1 MKAGIFLTA
10 IALVLVA
17 AALPLRG
24 DTAKDEFNKLITDG
38 EKMLARGQE
47 ANFPGLFELAQARFT
62 AALLLDADSVPA
74 HRGLQDCRLWLGEE
88 EDVMN
93 RYRELLDEH
102 PKSPDYLYL
111 YSRLVEKPKEQYE
124 LLMKAVEIDDKSYW
138 AHYGLGE
145 LKYRAKALAGS
156 IEQFERCIE
165 IDSGRWEPYFYLIQI
180 YLDDQE
186 IPQPDKALE
195 VCNQAVANLPSPASA
210 HMRIGGILQSEE
222 KIDEAVKHYEKAV
235 ELAPDNPTYLLQLA
249 ETLAKENR
257 NEEAARHLRAILDLA
272 PNARDLS
279 RALKL
284 AESIFILQ
292 WDLTSG
298 QKERLERAA
307 VHLERNR
314 QDRALEIIND
324 LIAAKKDVALLYYHK
339 GRVMQAGQKI
349 KEALECYGKAAE
361 LEPAFAEPHLGIV
374 EILFAQGKIK
384 EAGESALKAVELNPY
399 LADAHKILA
408 QIHHGEKQYGLAV
421 RSAARFYALRG
432 DYDEIRKYLIDE
444 VRIDESGS
452 PDLDFDSHEHSVKI
466 YRGAM
471 PTGSDVFVH
480 WRIYVCRDG
489 AVVRRL
495 FAESVTGFNPETRRR
510 EAHYYLC
517 ELLDDENTTRRI
529 FLGVNR
535 LSLGDWKRT
544 VSEYLAGRSVPEG

>member
-62 AALLLDADSVPA
+62 AALLLDADSVLA
-74 HRGLQDCRLWLGEE
+74 HRGVQDCRLLLGEE

-145 LKYRAKALAGS
+145 LMYRGGALVGS
-156 IEQFERCIE
+156 MEHFRRCIE
-165 IDSGRWEPYFYLIQI
+165 IDSRRPEPYFYLLQI
-180 YLDDQE
+180 YLEDLT
-186 IPQPDKALE
+186 IPQPDKALD
-195 VCNQAVANLPSPASA
+195 VCKQAVANLPSPAFA
-210 HMRIGGILQSEE
+210 HISIGGILQSEE

-235 ELAPDNPTYLLQLA
+235 ELAPDNPTYRIQLA

-257 NEEAARHLRAILDLA
+257 NEEAARHLRRILDSA

-279 RALKL
+279 RAIKL
-284 AESIFILQ
+284 AESIFMPQ

-298 QKERLERAA
+298 QKERLERAN
-307 VHLERNR
+307 VHLKGKRR
-314 QDRALEIIND
+314 DRALEIIND

-339 GRVMQAGQKI
+339 GRVLQAGKKI
-349 KEALECYGKAAE
+349 KEALECYRKAAE
-361 LEPAFAEPHLGIV
+361 LEPAFAEPHLGIA
-374 EILFAQGKIK
+374 EILLAQGKIK

-408 QIHHGEKQYGLAV
+408 QIHHGEKQYARAV
-421 RSAARFYALRG
+421 RSAARFYAIRG
-432 DYDEIRKYLIDE
+432 EYDEIMKYLIDE
-444 VRIDESGS
+444 VRIDESGN
-452 PDLDFDSHEHSVKI
+452 PDLTFKSHEHSVKI
-466 YRGAM
+466 YRGTM

-480 WRIYVCRDG
+480 WRIHVCRNG
-489 AVVRRL
+489 VIVRRL

-517 ELLDDENTTRRI
+517 ELLDDDNATRRI
-529 FLGVNR
+529 FLGTDR
-535 LSLGDWKRT
+535 LSLGDWKKT
-544 VSEYLAGRSVPEG
+544 VSEYLAGRLE